1 MKRLFALLLASIMV
15 LTLVSCGGSGSGG
28 NTGNNEENKGEKLT
42 LLQYTEEDYDAMISV
57 DFFYPDNAD
66 ITIEIDEEDP
76 YCADLTYEDAGVI
89 ISPSLFEDTT
99 FDDNK
104 EYAKEEEET
113 YTEFEIGGYDCYA
126 YEDFGGYWI
135 YAHLEKLYENTDRYL
150 VITIDP
156 IDFDEPVAEGAE
168 LYEID
173 EVKEIVDSFVYNGLV
188 GGSAESDVES
198 DIESDVE
205 SGEEDA
211 FDEEG
216 FDIDLL
222 VGEWNAVASPY
233 NEVFIFY
240 EGEYATYSI
249 SGQEMELEYEITD
262 VGNLYL
268 TFETGQ
274 KLDFTVVFDGSDT
287 MFLVDVNGNEA
298 EFERI

>member
-1 MKRLFALLLASIMV
+1 MKRLFALLLATLMV

-104 EYAKEEEET
+104 EYAKDEEET

-156 IDFDEPVAEGAE
+156 VDFDEPVAEGAE

-173 EVKEIVDSFVYNGLV
+173 EVKEIVNSFVYNGLV
-188 GGSAESDVES
+188 GGSAESE
-198 DIESDVE
+198 IE

-211 FDEEG
+211 FDDEG
-216 FDIDLL
+216 FDIDLF
-222 VGEWNAVASPY
+222 VGEWNAVDSPY
-233 NEVFIFY
+233 NEVFNFY
-240 EGEYATYSI
+240 EGEYATYTI

-262 VGNLYL
+262 EGYLYL

-274 KLDFTVVFDGSDT
+274 ELDYTVVFDGSDT
-287 MFLVDVNGNEA
+287 MFLVDVNGNAA
-298 EFERI
+298 EFERL

>member
-1 MKRLFALLLASIMV
+1 MKRLFALLLAALMV
-15 LTLVSCGGSGSGG
+15 LTLVSCAGSGSGG

-76 YCADLTYEDAGVI
+76 YCADLTYEDVGVI

-156 IDFDEPVAEGAE
+156 IDFDEPIAEGAE

-188 GGSAESDVES
+188 GGSAESE
-198 DIESDVE
+198 IE

-211 FDEEG
+211 FDDEG
-216 FDIDLL
+216 FDTDLF
-222 VGEWNAVASPY
+222 VGEWNAVDSPY
-233 NEVFIFY
+233 NEVFNFY
-240 EGEYATYSI
+240 EGEYATYTI

-262 VGNLYL
+262 EGYLYL

-274 KLDFTVVFDGSDT
+274 ELDYTVVFDGSDT
-287 MFLVDVNGNEA
+287 MFLVDVNGNAA
-298 EFERI
+298 EFERL

>member
-1 MKRLFALLLASIMV
+1 MKRLFALLLATLMV

-76 YCADLTYEDAGVI
+76 YCADITYEDEGVI

-188 GGSAESDVES
+188 GGSAESE
-198 DIESDVE
+198 IE

-211 FDEEG
+211 FDDEG

-222 VGEWNAVASPY
+222 VGEWNAVDSPY
-233 NEVFIFY
+233 NEVFNFY
-240 EGEYATYSI
+240 EGEYATYTI

-262 VGNLYL
+262 EGYLYL

-274 KLDFTVVFDGSDT
+274 ELDYTVVFDGSDT
-287 MFLVDVNGNEA
+287 MFLVDVNGNAA
-298 EFERI
+298 EFERL

>member
-1 MKRLFALLLASIMV
+1 MKRLFALLLAAIMV
-15 LTLVSCGGSGSGG
+15 LTFVSCAGSGSGG
-28 NTGNNEENKGEKLT
+28 NTGNNVENKGEKLT

-156 IDFDEPVAEGAE
+156 VDFNDPVAEGAA

-173 EVKEIVDSFVYNGLV
+173 EVKDIVDSFVYNGLV
-188 GGSAESDVES
+188 GGNAES
-198 DIESDVE
+198 DIES
-205 SGEEDA
+205 GEEADA
-211 FDEEG
+211 FDDEG
-216 FDIDLL
+216 FDTDLF
-222 VGEWNAVASPY
+222 VGEWNAVDSPY
-233 NEVFIFY
+233 NEVFNFY
-240 EGEYATYSI
+240 EGEYATYTI

-262 VGNLYL
+262 EGYLYL

-274 KLDFTVVFDGSDT
+274 KLDYTVVFDGSDT
-287 MFLVDVNGNEA
+287 MFLVDANGNEA

>member
-1 MKRLFALLLASIMV
+1 MKRLFALLLAALMV
-15 LTLVSCGGSGSGG
+15 LTLVSCAGSGSGG

-156 IDFDEPVAEGAE
+156 VDFNDPVAEGAE

-188 GGSAESDVES
+188 GGSAESE
-198 DIESDVE
+198 IE

-211 FDEEG
+211 FDDEG
-216 FDIDLL
+216 FDIDLF
-222 VGEWNAVASPY
+222 VGEWNAVDSPY
-233 NEVFIFY
+233 NEVFNFY
-240 EGEYATYSI
+240 EGEYATYTI

-262 VGNLYL
+262 EGYLYL

-274 KLDFTVVFDGSDT
+274 KLDYTVVFDGSDT
-287 MFLVDVNGNEA
+287 MFLVDVNGNAA

>member
-1 MKRLFALLLASIMV
+1 MKRLFALLLAAIMV
-15 LTLVSCGGSGSGG
+15 LTLVSCAGSGSGG
-28 NTGNNEENKGEKLT
+28 NTGNNVENKGEKLT

-57 DFFYPDNAD
+57 DFFYLDNAD

-76 YCADLTYEDAGVI
+76 YCADITYEDAGVI

-188 GGSAESDVES
+188 GGNAES
-198 DIESDVE
+198 DIES
-205 SGEEDA
+205 SEEADA
-211 FDEEG
+211 FDDEG
-216 FDIDLL
+216 FDTDLF
-222 VGEWNAVASPY
+222 VGEWNAVDSPY
-233 NEVFIFY
+233 NEVFNFY
-240 EGEYATYSI
+240 EGEYATYTI

-262 VGNLYL
+262 EGYLYL

-274 KLDFTVVFDGSDT
+274 KLDYTVVFDGSDT
-287 MFLVDVNGNEA
+287 MFLVDVNGNAA
-298 EFERI
+298 EFERL

>member
-1 MKRLFALLLASIMV
+1 MKRLFALLLATLMV

-76 YCADLTYEDAGVI
+76 YCADITYEDEGVI

-113 YTEFEIGGYDCYA
+113 YTEFEISGYDCYA

-156 IDFDEPVAEGAE
+156 VDFDEPVAEGAE

-188 GGSAESDVES
+188 GGSAESE
-198 DIESDVE
+198 IE

-211 FDEEG
+211 FDDEG
-216 FDIDLL
+216 FDIDLF
-222 VGEWNAVASPY
+222 VGEWNAVDSPY
-233 NEVFIFY
+233 NEVFNFY
-240 EGEYATYSI
+240 EGEYATYTI

-262 VGNLYL
+262 EGYLYL

-274 KLDFTVVFDGSDT
+274 ELDYTVVFDGSDT
-287 MFLVDVNGNEA
+287 MFLVDVNGNAA
-298 EFERI
+298 EFERL

>member
-1 MKRLFALLLASIMV
+1 MKRLFALLLAALMV
-15 LTLVSCGGSGSGG
+15 LTLVSCAGSGSSG

-76 YCADLTYEDAGVI
+76 YCADITYEDAGVI

-99 FDDNK
+99 FVDNK

-156 IDFDEPVAEGAE
+156 VDFDDPVAEGAE

-173 EVKEIVDSFVYNGLV
+173 EVKDIVDSFVYNGLV
-188 GGSAESDVES
+188 GGSAESD
-198 DIESDVE
+198 IE
-205 SGEEDA
+205 SGEEADA
-211 FDEEG
+211 FDDEG
-216 FDIDLL
+216 FDTDLF
-222 VGEWNAVASPY
+222 VGEWNAVDSPF
-233 NEVFIFY
+233 NEVFNFY
-240 EGEYATYSI
+240 EGEYATYTI

-262 VGNLYL
+262 EGYLYL

-274 KLDFTVVFDGSDT
+274 ELDYTVVFDGSDT
-287 MFLVDVNGNEA
+287 MFLVDVSGNAA

>member
-1 MKRLFALLLASIMV
+1 MKRLFALLLATLMV

-76 YCADLTYEDAGVI
+76 YCADLTYEDVGVI

-156 IDFDEPVAEGAE
+156 VDFDEPVAEGAE

-188 GGSAESDVES
+188 GGSAESE
-198 DIESDVE
+198 IE

-211 FDEEG
+211 FDDEG
-216 FDIDLL
+216 FDIDLF
-222 VGEWNAVASPY
+222 VGEWNAVDSPY
-233 NEVFIFY
+233 NEVFNFY
-240 EGEYATYSI
+240 EGEYATYTI
-249 SGQEMELEYEITD
+249 SGQEMELEYEITNE
-262 VGNLYL
+262 GYLYL
-268 TFETGQ
+268 TFETVQ
-274 KLDFTVVFDGSDT
+274 ELDYTVVFDGSDT
-287 MFLVDVNGNEA
+287 MFLVDVNGNAA
-298 EFERI
+298 EFERL

>member
-1 MKRLFALLLASIMV
+1 MKRLFALLLAAIMV
-15 LTLVSCGGSGSGG
+15 LTLVSCAGSGSGG

-76 YCADLTYEDAGVI
+76 YCADITYEDEGVI

-104 EYAKEEEET
+104 QYAKEEEET

-150 VITIDP
+150 VITVDP

-188 GGSAESDVES
+188 GGSAESD
-198 DIESDVE
+198 IE
-205 SGEEDA
+205 SGEEADA
-211 FDEEG
+211 FDDEG
-216 FDIDLL
+216 FDTDLF
-222 VGEWNAVASPY
+222 VGEWNAVDSPY
-233 NEVFIFY
+233 NEVFNFY
-240 EGEYATYSI
+240 EGEYATYTI

-262 VGNLYL
+262 EGYLYL

-274 KLDFTVVFDGSDT
+274 KLDYTVVFDGSDT
-287 MFLVDVNGNEA
+287 MFLVDVNGNAA